1 MVFVLLL
8 AGAAVGQDGWARTGG
23 PGRVGLIP
31 FRNGR
36 NPAGVS
42 MPEAPPPPRPLAL
55 LGHVA
60 STGSISTAVVLIM
73 RRLGLA
79 ATKADPVP
87 PAGFWSNVVGSFGSF
102 GSIVPLSVVLGMF
115 ALGWKIISG
124 ENTALI
130 TRLDTDR
137 QRELTKMDT
146 ERKVE
151 QTRMD
156 TERKV
161 EQTRMDTERKA
172 EMVDLK
178 VEQTRMDTERKV
190 EQARMDTERKAE
202 MVDLKVEQTRMDT
215 ERKAETSQMLTALQD
230 TLASHLV
237 ELKTANAAE
246 VERLVASEI
255 ADQRLVSVDDQ
266 AQVAKDIDAA
276 VDRLSATTIHATWDE
291 KAEEGTVQA
300 TLGKRPFMIVPS
312 STIDS
317 RSDLAFHLR
326 ANGEAL
332 QLSVVSENGTKLL
345 ATRDL
350 SDVFK
355 GYKVKRFQVLRLLP
369 PPSLLP

>member
-1 MVFVLLL
+1 
-8 AGAAVGQDGWARTGG
+8 
-23 PGRVGLIP
+23 
-31 FRNGR
+31 
-36 NPAGVS
+36 

-115 ALGWKIISG
+115 ALGWKIISI

-130 TRLDTDR
+130 TRLDTER
-137 QRELTKMDT
+137 QREQTK
-146 ERKVE
+146 
-151 QTRMD
+151 MD

-178 VEQTRMDTERKV
+178 VEF
-190 EQARMDTERKAE
+190 
-202 MVDLKVEQTRMDT
+202 KVEQTRMDT

-300 TLGKRPFMIVPS
+300 TLGKRPFMIAPS

>member
-1 MVFVLLL
+1 
-8 AGAAVGQDGWARTGG
+8 
-23 PGRVGLIP
+23 
-31 FRNGR
+31 
-36 NPAGVS
+36 
-42 MPEAPPPPRPLAL
+42 
-55 LGHVA
+55 
-60 STGSISTAVVLIM
+60 
-73 RRLGLA
+73 
-79 ATKADPVP
+79 
-87 PAGFWSNVVGSFGSF
+87 
-102 GSIVPLSVVLGMF
+102 
-115 ALGWKIISG
+115 
-124 ENTALI
+124 
-130 TRLDTDR
+130 
-137 QRELTKMDT
+137 
-146 ERKVE
+146 
-151 QTRMD
+151 
-156 TERKV
+156 
-161 EQTRMDTERKA
+161 MDTERKA

-178 VEQTRMDTERKV
+178 VEF
-190 EQARMDTERKAE
+190 
-202 MVDLKVEQTRMDT
+202 KVEQTRMDT

-300 TLGKRPFMIVPS
+300 TLGKRPFMIAPS

>member
-1 MVFVLLL
+1 MVFALLL

-115 ALGWKIISG
+115 ALGWKIISI

-130 TRLDTDR
+130 TRLDTER
-137 QRELTKMDT
+137 QREQTKMDT

-161 EQTRMDTERKA
+161 EQT
-172 EMVDLK
+172 
-178 VEQTRMDTERKV
+178 
-190 EQARMDTERKAE
+190 RMDTERKAE

-300 TLGKRPFMIVPS
+300 TLGKRPFMIAPS